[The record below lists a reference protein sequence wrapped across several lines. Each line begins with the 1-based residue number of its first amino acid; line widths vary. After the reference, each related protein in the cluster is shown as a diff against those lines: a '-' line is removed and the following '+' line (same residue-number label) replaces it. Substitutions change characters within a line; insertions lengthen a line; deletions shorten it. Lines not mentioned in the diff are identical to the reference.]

1 MHFSQLM
8 KSNTYFFIFTVLVAA
23 DSDMRLSDCLQGAH
37 LTGAR
42 ELTGDSEI
50 INPEGL
56 AGREAE

>member
-1 MHFSQLM
+1 M
-8 KSNTYFFIFTVLVAA
+8 KSNTYFFIVSVLVAA
-23 DSDMRLSDCLQGAH
+23 DSEMRLSECLQGAH